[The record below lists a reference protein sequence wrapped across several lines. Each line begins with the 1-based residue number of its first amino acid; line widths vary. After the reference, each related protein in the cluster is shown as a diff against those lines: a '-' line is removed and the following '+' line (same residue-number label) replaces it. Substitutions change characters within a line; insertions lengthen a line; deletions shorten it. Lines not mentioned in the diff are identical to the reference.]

1 MTEEFFQQFHSEITK
16 QSAALDSGFIPF
28 LSSPSDAFA
37 PTLDEFEFDLDNDPL
52 VAAFK
57 GAHTIADPNPT
68 FTTLRSETFG
78 PGPASAFTAD
88 SESAYEYSSVYS
100 GSLHNNPTSVSTYS
114 IPSEFN
120 FNFSNISMDNSS
132 EYSTHDVISMSAG
145 IDMREAF
152 GALSSP
158 VPESPPSA
166 FEMSPF
172 SSRSSHSDYEPTTQS
187 RLPMLSSTSDYN
199 PVNYNRRPSPRH
211 QLTISPS
218 STVSRTSTSPQLPV
232 VPPLPLMRSI
242 DHPNQASEDPKKK
255 FQCPNCPRGWCIS
268 YDIFIFTKMSFTAF
282 ARAFNLKTHR
292 ETHNPNRAKPHACT
306 FAGCGRS
313 FSRKH
318 DLGRHMISIHREDPE
333 EENAVGVSRGVR
345 SRCDSCGRSWVE
357 GKEDGCDCDF
367 EVR

>member
-1 MTEEFFQQFHSEITK
+1 
-16 QSAALDSGFIPF
+16 LDSGFIPF
-28 LSSPSDAFA
+28 LSSPSDTFA

-88 SESAYEYSSVYS
+88 SESTYEYSSVYS
-100 GSLHNNPTSVSTYS
+100 GSLHNNPTTISTYS
-114 IPSEFN
+114 MPSEFN

-132 EYSTHDVISMSAG
+132 EYSTHDVNPMSAG

-158 VPESPPSA
+158 VPESPLST

-172 SSRSSHSDYEPTTQS
+172 SSRSSHSDYEPTSQS

-199 PVNYNRRPSPRH
+199 PANYNRRPSPRH

-218 STVSRTSTSPQLPV
+218 STVSRISTSPQLPV

-242 DHPNQASEDPKKK
+242 DQPKQSPEDSKKK
-255 FQCPNCPRGWCIS
+255 FQCPNCPR
-268 YDIFIFTKMSFTAF
+268 AF

-306 FAGCGRS
+306 FPGCGRS

-333 EENAVGVSRGVR
+333 EDKTVGVSRGAR
-345 SRCDSCGRSWVE
+345 TRCDACGRSWVE

-367 EVR
+367 EIR